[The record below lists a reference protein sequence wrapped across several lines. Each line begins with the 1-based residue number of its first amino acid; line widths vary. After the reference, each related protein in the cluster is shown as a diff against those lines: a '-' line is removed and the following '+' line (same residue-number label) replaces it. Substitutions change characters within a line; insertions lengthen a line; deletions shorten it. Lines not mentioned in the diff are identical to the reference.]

1 MKLKLLAAA
10 CGLALGSQAYA
21 LSPSDTDA
29 AIKVYLSGSSAQ
41 VRVIKAVAAADCATG
56 TLDTYQLASD
66 TGNVFG
72 VSCTLNA
79 TAGGGT
85 SGLGGQNVFITY
97 NANGGSANGVYTVAK
112 ETIPSTGALNTAQAA
127 LLQRPQLANIAAN
140 CTTAGTNL
148 YNCTSTALQY
158 TDAGVSDT
166 EPSLFNI
173 DLNRP
178 TAWVGNSISGDE
190 FNQIDSAAQFQ
201 QIFGI
206 AVSQNLYNDLQAMQ
220 VAAGTIP
227 TGGTPSL
234 SKSAIANYMAGS
246 FTDPANGFGWQ
257 PLFATSTLAQPA
269 GASSQVNICTRTN
282 GSGTKAGASAFFL
295 NNPCGGNTNSL
306 TPASAAQNVPGSFV
320 VNEGGSTGAVTTC
333 LSGANT
339 AGQYAIGIVGK
350 ENALPTGAQW
360 IAIDGVSPGKDN
372 VKNGKYDWFVEQS
385 MQWNPT
391 YLNSFK
397 SLPSGVTSAQLTA
410 YLNDFRTR
418 SGSPDV
424 MATYST
430 TVQDGVAA
438 IDNGSTY
445 LFNDPANANNK
456 AFVSRVTKLNNT
468 CGISLWVK

>member
-1 MKLKLLAAA
+1 
-10 CGLALGSQAYA
+10 
-21 LSPSDTDA
+21 
-29 AIKVYLSGSSAQ
+29 
-41 VRVIKAVAAADCATG
+41 
-56 TLDTYQLASD
+56 
-66 TGNVFG
+66 
-72 VSCTLNA
+72 
-79 TAGGGT
+79 
-85 SGLGGQNVFITY
+85 
-97 NANGGSANGVYTVAK
+97 
-112 ETIPSTGALNTAQAA
+112 
-127 LLQRPQLANIAAN
+127 
-140 CTTAGTNL
+140 
-148 YNCTSTALQY
+148 
-158 TDAGVSDT
+158 
-166 EPSLFNI
+166 
-173 DLNRP
+173 
-178 TAWVGNSISGDE
+178 
-190 FNQIDSAAQFQ
+190 
-201 QIFGI
+201 
-206 AVSQNLYNDLQAMQ
+206 
-220 VAAGTIP
+220 
-227 TGGTPSL
+227 
-234 SKSAIANYMAGS
+234 
-246 FTDPANGFGWQ
+246 
-257 PLFATSTLAQPA
+257 
-269 GASSQVNICTRTN
+269 VNICTRTN